1 MGMFQQVKVPWNEYK
16 VVLNNTLFLES
27 SFHYVKVTEIKLLH

>member
-1 MGMFQQVKVPWNEYK
+1 MGMFQQVKVPWNEYN

-27 SFHYVKVTEIKLLH
+27 SFHCVKVPEIKLLH